1 MQERKI
7 NLFPHQIQALN
18 VTKGKKRV
26 AYYLEMGLGKTFVAS
41 EKAEEFQENIIIIV
55 CQKSKMKDWQEHYKE
70 FYPKYTAVIYSKKV
84 MEIKDNTV
92 IIINYESVWRREIFK
107 SIRNFTLILDES
119 SYIKNEKSQR
129 TKFILKMK
137 ASNVIL
143 LSGTPTGGKYEELYS
158 QIKLLGWKI
167 TKKEYWDTFI
177 NYRMQD
183 VCGIKIPKVIGYKN
197 VDELKGKLREAGAV
211 FMRTEDVITLPDT
224 MENII
229 KVKNI
234 PEYKVFAKDRVVTV
248 EKDELVGDTSLNM
261 MMYLRQLAGMYNK
274 NKKTRLI
281 ELLESSEDR
290 IIIFYNFKDEFKK
303 IKKVCTE
310 LKKPVSVIN
319 GDERNLEAY
328 ENEHNSV
335 TLIQYMAGA
344 MGLNLQKCNKIIYF
358 SLPLSSE
365 LFEQSK
371 KRTHRMGQ
379 TKTCI
384 YYYLISEKSI
394 EEKIFKVLKMRK
406 DYTERLFMEDTN
418 DHC

>member
-1 MQERKI
+1 M
-7 NLFPHQIQALN
+7 
-18 VTKGKKRV
+18 
-26 AYYLEMGLGKTFVAS
+26 
-41 EKAEEFQENIIIIV
+41 
-55 CQKSKMKDWQEHYKE
+55 
-70 FYPKYTAVIYSKKV
+70 
-84 MEIKDNTV
+84 
-92 IIINYESVWRREIFK
+92 WRREIFK

>member
-7 NLFPHQIQALN
+7 KLFPHQIQALN

-70 FYPKYTAVIYSKKV
+70 FYPKYNAVIYSKKV

-92 IIINYESVWRREIFK
+92 IIINYDSVWRREIFK

-234 PEYKVFAKDRVVTV
+234 PEYKVFEKDRVVTV
-248 EKDELVGDTSLNM
+248 EKDELVGDTSLNK

-379 TKTCI
+379 TRTCI